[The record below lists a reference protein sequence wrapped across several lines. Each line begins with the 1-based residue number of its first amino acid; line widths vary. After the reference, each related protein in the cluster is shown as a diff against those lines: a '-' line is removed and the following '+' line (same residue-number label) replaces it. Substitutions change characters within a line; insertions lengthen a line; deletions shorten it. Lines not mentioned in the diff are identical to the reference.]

1 MLVPFFVST
10 GVVALSELGD
20 KTQLLAFIL
29 ATKFKN
35 PKPIIAGILVAT
47 IINHGFAGAVGEWL
61 TSLTTP
67 TVMSIILGIS
77 FIAMSVWIMIPDK
90 YTDEEQKLVKFGV
103 FGTTVVTFF
112 LAEMGDK
119 TQLATIALA
128 ANYHT
133 LLPVVAG
140 TTVGMLLAD
149 VPAVFLGNKFAQKLP
164 LNIIRS
170 IAAIVFVILGVISF
184 ANAYDP
190 NLLHWL
196 HL

>member
-1 MLVPFFVST
+1 MLIPFFVST
-10 GVVALSELGD
+10 GVVTLSEIGD

-47 IINHGFAGAVGEWL
+47 LINHGFAGAIGAWL

-67 TVMSIILGIS
+67 STMSLILGIT
-77 FIAMSVWIMIPDK
+77 FIAMAIWIMIPDK
-90 YTDEEQKLVKFGV
+90 YTDEDEKFVKMGV

-119 TQLATIALA
+119 TQIATIALA

-133 LLPVVAG
+133 LIPVVAG
-140 TTVGMLLAD
+140 TTLGMLIAD
-149 VPAVFLGNKFAQKLP
+149 VPAVFLGNKAAEKFP
-164 LNIIRS
+164 LHIVRS
-170 IAAIVFVILGVISF
+170 VAAVVFVLLGLISF

-190 NLLHWL
+190 NLLNL
-196 HL
+196 F